1 MAESAGTQSL
11 KKRIAL
17 PLMAAGWL
25 ALIGLVAAVY
35 VLFSALSK
43 PADDGYRR
51 FATGAMASLELARDP
66 PAQPLNRFTNA
77 DGAELSLSDFRGKV
91 MLVNLWASWCAPCI
105 EEMPT
110 LGALQAAYDGKGLSV
125 VAISIDR
132 ADVKP
137 RAMRDLAELSGG
149 KLAFYQ
155 DPSAA
160 IAYESKARGM
170 PTSILYARDGRE
182 IARLSG
188 AANWASP
195 EARALI
201 DAALNE

>member
-1 MAESAGTQSL
+1 MAGAKTRSWTLA
-11 KKRIAL
+11 
-17 PLMAAGWL
+17 AAGWL
-25 ALIGLVAAVY
+25 ALFGLLAAVY
-35 VLFSALSK
+35 VLFSSLSK

-51 FATGAMASLELARDP
+51 FATGAMASLVVAREP

-77 DGAELSLSDFRGKV
+77 AGTEMSLADFRGKV
-91 MLVNLWASWCAPCI
+91 TLVNLWASWCAPCI

-110 LGALQAAYDGKGLSV
+110 LGALQAAYDGKGFV
-125 VAISIDR
+125 VAAISIDR
-132 ADVKP
+132 MDVKP
-137 RAMRDLAELSGG
+137 RAMRDLTQLSGG
-149 KLAFYQ
+149 KLAFYH

-160 IAYESKARGM
+160 IAYEVKARGM
-170 PTSILYARDGRE
+170 PTSVLYARDGRE